1 MTEGSQPSAPA
12 ADAVKAPF
20 DAALGVISIVV
31 HETAGRAMAAV
42 LLGKPPEA
50 VTLEEASAALVDF
63 AVPGNAD
70 LTWRA
75 VRAGLRASALK
86 LSPAFPD
93 ALAGELVGAIDALD
107 AGEARGMA
115 TPAKIVRGGGKPAR
129 YGPPSRR
136 RDLGRWLVT
145 EMAFQT
151 GQRGLTFD
159 EAVGLVTGVTRN
171 RQPSP
176 HGQPLLPLGSE
187 WDAVRGF
194 VDRAR
199 KADREMWAAA
209 KAQGEAAARGET
221 LDDHFLASRLKV
233 LAWAKH
239 PEAWGKILREAKM
252 LAPRAAP
259 GP

>member
-1 MTEGSQPSAPA
+1 MSDEGSQPRAPA
-12 ADAVKAPF
+12 DAAAF

-75 VRAGLRASALK
+75 VRAGARASALK
-86 LSPAFPD
+86 LSPAFPE

-136 RDLGRWLVT
+136 RDLGRWLAIET
-145 EMAFQT
+145 AFQT
-151 GQRGLTFD
+151 GRLGLSFD
-159 EAVGLVTGVTRN
+159 EAVGLVTGITRN
-171 RQPSP
+171 GQPSQ
-176 HGQPLLPLGSE
+176 HGTPLLPLGGA
-187 WDAVRGF
+187 WDAVRNL

-199 KADREMWAAA
+199 QADREMWADA

-221 LDDHFLASRLKV
+221 LDDHFLASRRKV
-233 LAWAKH
+233 LAWAMH
-239 PEAWGKILREAKM
+239 PEAWRKILRETKM